1 MHNKILKLAG
11 LAVASLLVPLCS
23 ACNYESGSG
32 KLKIVTS
39 IYPEYDWVMNI
50 LGEKKDNAKV
60 TMLLDSGSDLHSYQP
75 TPKDIKNIAKCDLL
89 VFVGGES
96 DEWVDDAL
104 KQAINKNMKTIN
116 LLETLG
122 DGAKE
127 EDEEGAEED
136 EHDHDH
142 DDDDDDHEGHEHHH
156 EEGEVEY
163 DEHVWLSLKN
173 AKLFV
178 KTIGDTLGQIDSE
191 NASYYKS
198 NADTY
203 IASLNALDERYQAA
217 VDAKVKDTLLFADR
231 YPFRYLLDDYGL
243 NHVAAFSGCSAENT
257 VGPNT
262 LRMLVDKVNELNLS
276 VIYKIDGSDGKIAES
291 VKESTGK
298 TDLKIL
304 TMDSL
309 QSGASTQFSTTN
321 NYLTRMEANLE
332 VIKEGLK

>member
-23 ACNYESGSG
+23 ACNYESDSG

-75 TPKDIKNIAKCDLL
+75 TPKDIKNIANCDLL

-104 KQAINKNMKTIN
+104 KQAVNKNMKTIN

-136 EHDHDH
+136 EHD
-142 DDDDDDHEGHEHHH
+142 H

-243 NHVAAFSGCSAENT
+243 EHVAAFSGCSAENT

-309 QSGASTQFSTTN
+309 QSGASTQFSSTN

-332 VIKEGLK
+332 VLKEGLK

>member
-1 MHNKILKLAG
+1 MKPKFVKWIG
-11 LAVASLLVPLCS
+11 VSIASLLISLCAS
-23 ACNYESGSG
+23 CEYNKDDG

-50 LGEKKDNAKV
+50 LGEKKDNANV

-116 LLETLG
+116 LLDTLG

-142 DDDDDDHEGHEHHH
+142 D
-156 EEGEVEY
+156 EEEVEY

-178 KTIGDTLGQIDSE
+178 KTIGDKLGEVDQE

-203 IASLNALDERYQAA
+203 ISQLNDLDGLYQAA
-217 VDAKVKDTLLFADR
+217 VDAKAKDTLLFADR

-243 NHVAAFSGCSAENT
+243 KHVAAFNGCSAENT

-262 LRMLVDKVNELNLS
+262 LRMLVDKVNELNLD

-298 TDLKIL
+298 SDLKIV

-309 QSGASTQFSTTN
+309 QSGTSKQFSSTN
-321 NYLTRMEANLE
+321 NYLSRMQANLE
-332 VIKEGLK
+332 ALKEGLK

>member
-1 MHNKILKLAG
+1 MNHKFLKWIG
-11 LAVASLLVPLCS
+11 LTITSLLIPLCAS
-23 ACNYESGSG
+23 CGFNQDDG

-50 LGEKKDNAKV
+50 LGEKKDNAHV

-116 LLETLG
+116 LLDTLG

-136 EHDHDH
+136 EHDHE
-142 DDDDDDHEGHEHHH
+142 HE
-156 EEGEVEY
+156 EVEY

-178 KTIGDTLGQIDSE
+178 KTIGDKLGEVDQD

-203 IASLNALDERYQAA
+203 ISQLNDLDNLYQSA
-217 VDAKVKDTLLFADR
+217 VDTKVKDTLLFADR

-243 NHVAAFSGCSAENT
+243 KHVAAFNGCSAENT

-262 LRMLVDKVNELNLS
+262 LRMLVDKVNELNLD

-298 TDLKIL
+298 SDLKIV

-309 QSGASTQFSTTN
+309 QSGTSQQFSSTN
-321 NYLTRMEANLE
+321 NYLSRMKANLE
-332 VIKEGLK
+332 ALKEGLK

>member
-11 LAVASLLVPLCS
+11 LAVASLLVSLCS
-23 ACNYESGSG
+23 ACNYESDSG
-32 KLKIVTS
+32 KLRIVTS

-75 TPKDIKNIAKCDLL
+75 TPKDIKNIANCDLL

-104 KQAINKNMKTIN
+104 KQAVNKNMKTIN

-136 EHDHDH
+136 EHD
-142 DDDDDDHEGHEHHH
+142 H

-243 NHVAAFSGCSAENT
+243 EHVAAFSGCSAENT

-309 QSGASTQFSTTN
+309 QSGASTQFSSTN

-332 VIKEGLK
+332 VLKEGLKQEVAYVFTFV

>member
-1 MHNKILKLAG
+1 MKNKIMKLAG
-11 LAVASLLVPLCS
+11 LAIASLVVPLCA
-23 ACNYESGSG
+23 ACNYESDNG

-142 DDDDDDHEGHEHHH
+142 DHD
-156 EEGEVEY
+156 EEEVEY

-178 KTIGDTLGQIDSE
+178 KTIGDTLGQIDQE

-198 NADTY
+198 NADAY
-203 IASLNALDERYQAA
+203 ITSLTALDDRYQAA

-243 NHVAAFSGCSAENT
+243 KHVAAFAGCSAENT

-262 LRMLVDKVNELNLS
+262 LKMLVDKVNELNLD
-276 VIYKIDGSDGKIAES
+276 VIYKIDGSDGRIAES
-291 VKESTGK
+291 VKESSGK
-298 TDLKIL
+298 TNLKIL

-309 QSGASTQFSTTN
+309 QSGASTQFSESN
-321 NYLTRMEANLE
+321 NYLKRMEANLE
-332 VIKEGLK
+332 ALKEGLK

>member
-1 MHNKILKLAG
+1 MNHNFLKWIG
-11 LAVASLLVPLCS
+11 VSIASLLISLCAS
-23 ACNYESGSG
+23 CGFNQDDG

-50 LGEKKDNAKV
+50 LGEKKDNAHV

-96 DEWVDDAL
+96 DEWVDNAL

-127 EDEEGAEED
+127 EDEEGAEEG

-142 DDDDDDHEGHEHHH
+142 
-156 EEGEVEY
+156 EEEVEY

-178 KTIGDTLGQIDSE
+178 KTIGDKLGEVDQE

-203 IASLNALDERYQAA
+203 ISQLNELDELYQAA

-243 NHVAAFSGCSAENT
+243 KHFAAFNGCSAENT

-262 LRMLVDKVNELNLS
+262 LRMLVDKVNELNLD

-298 TDLKIL
+298 SDLKIV

-309 QSGASTQFSTTN
+309 QSGTSQQFSSTN
-321 NYLTRMEANLE
+321 NYLSRMQTNLE
-332 VIKEGLK
+332 ALKEGLK

>member
-1 MHNKILKLAG
+1 MKNKFLKLIGIAI
-11 LAVASLLVPLCS
+11 ASLIVPFCTS
-23 ACNYESGSG
+23 CGATKDDG

-50 LGEKKDNAKV
+50 LGEKKDNANV

-75 TPKDIKNIAKCDLL
+75 TPKDIKSIAKCDLL

-96 DEWVDDAL
+96 DEWVDNAL

-136 EHDHDH
+136 GHDHDH
-142 DDDDDDHEGHEHHH
+142 
-156 EEGEVEY
+156 EEEVEY

-178 KTIGDTLGQIDSE
+178 KTIGDKLGEVDQE
-191 NASYYKS
+191 NASYYAS

-203 IASLNALDERYQAA
+203 ISQLNDLDELYQAA

-243 NHVAAFSGCSAENT
+243 KHVAAFNGCSAENT

-262 LRMLVDKVNELNLS
+262 LRMLVDKVNELNLD

-298 TDLKIL
+298 SDLKIV

-309 QSGASTQFSTTN
+309 QSGTSKQFSSTN
-321 NYLTRMEANLE
+321 NYLSRMEANLE
-332 VIKEGLK
+332 ALKEGLK

>member
-23 ACNYESGSG
+23 ACNYESDSG

-75 TPKDIKNIAKCDLL
+75 TPKDIKNIANCDLL

-96 DEWVDDAL
+96 DEWVDDVL
-104 KQAINKNMKTIN
+104 KQAVNKNMKTIN

-136 EHDHDH
+136 EHD
-142 DDDDDDHEGHEHHH
+142 H

-243 NHVAAFSGCSAENT
+243 EHVAAFSGCSAENT

-262 LRMLVDKVNELNLS
+262 LRMLVDRVNELNLS

-309 QSGASTQFSTTN
+309 QSGASTQFSSTN

-332 VIKEGLK
+332 VLKEGLK

>member
-1 MHNKILKLAG
+1 MKNKFLKLAG
-11 LAVASLLVPLCS
+11 LAIASLVVPLCAS
-23 ACNYESGSG
+23 CNYESDNG
-32 KLKIVTS
+32 KLKIVAS
-39 IYPEYDWVMNI
+39 IYPEYDWVMNV
-50 LGEKKDNAKV
+50 LGDKKDNAKV

-89 VFVGGES
+89 IYVGGES

-104 KQAINKNMKTIN
+104 KQAINKDMKTIN
-116 LLETLG
+116 LLEVLG

-136 EHDHDH
+136 EHDHDYDH
-142 DDDDDDHEGHEHHH
+142 D
-156 EEGEVEY
+156 EEEVEY

-178 KTIGDTLGQIDSE
+178 KKISDTLSEIDMD
-191 NASYYKS
+191 NAAYYDGNATSYI
-198 NADTY
+198 N
-203 IASLNALDERYQAA
+203 SLTDLDNRYQTA

-243 NHVAAFSGCSAENT
+243 EHVAAFSGCSAENT

-262 LRMLVDKVNELNLS
+262 LRMLVDKVNELNLD
-276 VIYKIDGSDGKIAES
+276 VIYKIDGSDGRIAES
-291 VKESTGK
+291 VKESSGK
-298 TDLKIL
+298 NLTIL

-309 QSGASTQFSTTN
+309 QSGTSSQFSTSN
-321 NYLTRMEANLE
+321 NYLTRMSANLE
-332 VIKEGLK
+332 ALKEGLK

>member
-23 ACNYESGSG
+23 ACNYESDSG

-75 TPKDIKNIAKCDLL
+75 TPKDIKNIANCDLL

-104 KQAINKNMKTIN
+104 KQAVNKNMKTIN

-136 EHDHDH
+136 EHD
-142 DDDDDDHEGHEHHH
+142 H

-243 NHVAAFSGCSAENT
+243 EHVAAFSGCSAENT

-309 QSGASTQFSTTN
+309 QSGASTQFSSTN

-332 VIKEGLK
+332 VLKEGLKQEVAYVFTFV

>member
-1 MHNKILKLAG
+1 MKNKFMKLAG
-11 LAVASLLVPLCS
+11 LAIASLIVPLCA
-23 ACNYESGSG
+23 ACNYESDSG

-50 LGEKKDNAKV
+50 LGDKKDNAKV

-136 EHDHDH
+136 HDEHDHDH
-142 DDDDDDHEGHEHHH
+142 D
-156 EEGEVEY
+156 EEEVEY

-178 KTIGDTLGQIDSE
+178 KTIGDKLGEIDAE
-191 NASYYKS
+191 NASYYKN
-198 NADTY
+198 NADLY
-203 IASLNALDERYQAA
+203 INNLNDLDALYQAA
-217 VDAKVKDTLLFADR
+217 VDAKAKDTLLFADR
-231 YPFRYLLDDYGL
+231 YPFRYLLDDYEL
-243 NHVAAFSGCSAENT
+243 KHVAAFNGCSAENT

-262 LRMLVDKVNELNLS
+262 LRMLVDKVNELNLD

-298 TDLKIL
+298 TDLKIV

-309 QSGASTQFSTTN
+309 QSGTSSQFSRAY

-332 VIKEGLK
+332 ALKEGLKQEVAYVFTFV

>member
-1 MHNKILKLAG
+1 MKNRFMKLIG
-11 LAVASLLVPLCS
+11 LAIASLIVPLCTSCNSS
-23 ACNYESGSG
+23 ADDG

-39 IYPEYDWVMNI
+39 IYPEYDWVMNV
-50 LGEKKDNAKV
+50 LGEKKDNATV
-60 TMLLDSGSDLHSYQP
+60 TMLLDSGRDLHSYEP

-89 VFVGGES
+89 IYVGGES

-127 EDEEGAEED
+127 EDEEGVEED
-136 EHDHDH
+136 DHDHDH
-142 DDDDDDHEGHEHHH
+142 EH

-178 KTIGDTLGQIDSE
+178 KTIGDTLGQIDQE

-198 NADTY
+198 NADSY
-203 IASLNALDERYQAA
+203 ITSLNELDASYQEA

-231 YPFRYLLDDYGL
+231 YPFRYLLDDYNL
-243 NHVAAFSGCSAENT
+243 KHVAAFNGCSAENT
-257 VGPNT
+257 IGPNT
-262 LRMLVDKVNELNLS
+262 LRYLVSQINELNLN
-276 VIYKIDGSDGKIAES
+276 VIFKIDGSDGKIAQS
-291 VKESTGK
+291 VKESSGK
-298 TDLKIL
+298 SDLQIL

-309 QSGASTQFSTTN
+309 QSGTSSQFSSTS
-321 NYLTRMEANLE
+321 NYLTRMRSNLVALKEA
-332 VIKEGLK
+332 LK

>member
-23 ACNYESGSG
+23 ACNYESDSG

-75 TPKDIKNIAKCDLL
+75 TPKDIKNIANCDLL

-104 KQAINKNMKTIN
+104 KQAVNKNMKTIN

-136 EHDHDH
+136 EHDH
-142 DDDDDDHEGHEHHH
+142 

-173 AKLFV
+173 AKMFV

-243 NHVAAFSGCSAENT
+243 EHVAAFSGCSAENT

-262 LRMLVDKVNELNLS
+262 LRMLVDQVNELNLS

-309 QSGASTQFSTTN
+309 QSGASTQFSSTN
-321 NYLTRMEANLE
+321 NYLTRMETNLE
-332 VIKEGLK
+332 VLKEGLK

>member
-11 LAVASLLVPLCS
+11 LAVASLLVSLCS
-23 ACNYESGSG
+23 ACNYESDSG
-32 KLKIVTS
+32 KLRIVTS

-75 TPKDIKNIAKCDLL
+75 TPKDIKNIANCDLL

-104 KQAINKNMKTIN
+104 KQAVNKNMKTIN

-136 EHDHDH
+136 EHD
-142 DDDDDDHEGHEHHH
+142 H

-243 NHVAAFSGCSAENT
+243 EHVAAFSGCSAENT

-309 QSGASTQFSTTN
+309 QSGASTQFSSTN

-332 VIKEGLK
+332 VLKEGLK

>member
-23 ACNYESGSG
+23 ACNYESDSG

-75 TPKDIKNIAKCDLL
+75 TPKDIKNIANCDLL

-104 KQAINKNMKTIN
+104 KQAVNKNMKTIN

-136 EHDHDH
+136 EHDH
-142 DDDDDDHEGHEHHH
+142 

-178 KTIGDTLGQIDSE
+178 RTIGDTLGQIDSE

-243 NHVAAFSGCSAENT
+243 EHVAAFSGCSAENT

-309 QSGASTQFSTTN
+309 QSGASTQFSSTN

-332 VIKEGLK
+332 VLKEGLK

>member
-23 ACNYESGSG
+23 ACNYESDSG

-75 TPKDIKNIAKCDLL
+75 TPKDIKNIANCDLL

-104 KQAINKNMKTIN
+104 KQAVNKNMKTIN

-136 EHDHDH
+136 EHD
-142 DDDDDDHEGHEHHH
+142 H

-243 NHVAAFSGCSAENT
+243 EHVAAFSGCSAENT

-309 QSGASTQFSTTN
+309 QSGASTQFSSSN

-332 VIKEGLK
+332 VLKEGLK

>member
-1 MHNKILKLAG
+1 MNHRFLKWIG
-11 LAVASLLVPLCS
+11 LSITSLLIPFCAS
-23 ACNYESGSG
+23 CGSNQDDG

-50 LGEKKDNAKV
+50 LGEKKDNAHV

-116 LLETLG
+116 LLDTLG

-136 EHDHDH
+136 GHDHDH
-142 DDDDDDHEGHEHHH
+142 
-156 EEGEVEY
+156 EEEVEY

-178 KTIGDTLGQIDSE
+178 KTIGDKLGEVDQE

-203 IASLNALDERYQAA
+203 ISQLNDLDNLYQAA

-243 NHVAAFSGCSAENT
+243 KHVAAFNGCSAENT

-262 LRMLVDKVNELNLS
+262 LRMLVDKVNELNLD

-298 TDLKIL
+298 SDLKIV

-309 QSGASTQFSTTN
+309 QSGTSKQFSSTN
-321 NYLTRMEANLE
+321 NYLSRMEANLE
-332 VIKEGLK
+332 ALKEGLK

>member
-23 ACNYESGSG
+23 ACNYESDSG

-75 TPKDIKNIAKCDLL
+75 TPKDIKNIANCDLL

-104 KQAINKNMKTIN
+104 KQAVNKNMKTIN

-136 EHDHDH
+136 EHDH
-142 DDDDDDHEGHEHHH
+142 
-156 EEGEVEY
+156 EESEVEY

-243 NHVAAFSGCSAENT
+243 EHVAAFSGCSAENT

-309 QSGASTQFSTTN
+309 QSGASTQFSSTN

-332 VIKEGLK
+332 VLKEGLK

>member
-1 MHNKILKLAG
+1 MHNNILKLAG

-23 ACNYESGSG
+23 ACNYESDSG

-75 TPKDIKNIAKCDLL
+75 TPKDIKNIANCDLL

-104 KQAINKNMKTIN
+104 KQAVNKNMKTIN

-136 EHDHDH
+136 EHDH
-142 DDDDDDHEGHEHHH
+142 
-156 EEGEVEY
+156 EESEVEY

-243 NHVAAFSGCSAENT
+243 EHVAAFSGCSAENT

-309 QSGASTQFSTTN
+309 QSGASTQFSSTN

-332 VIKEGLK
+332 VLKEGLK

>member
-11 LAVASLLVPLCS
+11 LAVASLLVSLCS
-23 ACNYESGSG
+23 ACNYESDSG

-75 TPKDIKNIAKCDLL
+75 TPKDIKNIANCDLL

-104 KQAINKNMKTIN
+104 KQAVNKNMKTIN

-136 EHDHDH
+136 EHD
-142 DDDDDDHEGHEHHH
+142 H

-243 NHVAAFSGCSAENT
+243 EHVAAFSGCSAENT

-309 QSGASTQFSTTN
+309 QSGASTQFSSTN

-332 VIKEGLK
+332 VLKEGLK

>member
-1 MHNKILKLAG
+1 MKNNFMKLAVIA
-11 LAVASLLVPLCS
+11 LASLVVPLCTS
-23 ACNYESGSG
+23 CDFNDDSG
-32 KLKIVTS
+32 KLKIVAS

-89 VFVGGES
+89 IYVGGES
-96 DEWVDDAL
+96 DEWVDNAL
-104 KQAINKNMKTIN
+104 KQALNKNMKTIN

-136 EHDHDH
+136 EHDEHDH
-142 DDDDDDHEGHEHHH
+142 DHD
-156 EEGEVEY
+156 EEEVEY
-163 DEHVWLSLKN
+163 DEHIWLSLKN

-178 KTIGDTLGQIDSE
+178 KTLGDTLGEIDQE
-191 NASYYKS
+191 NASYYKN
-198 NADTY
+198 NADLY
-203 IASLNALDERYQAA
+203 IANLTDLDSRYQEA

-243 NHVAAFSGCSAENT
+243 NHVAAFNGCSAENT

-262 LRMLVDKVNELNLS
+262 LRMLVDKVNELNLN
-276 VIYKIDGSDGKIAES
+276 VIYKIDGSDGNIANA
-291 VKESTGK
+291 VKESANK
-298 TDLKIL
+298 PDLKIL

-309 QSGASTQFSTTN
+309 QSGTSQQFSRTN
-321 NYLTRMEANLE
+321 NYLTRMETNLE
-332 VIKEGLK
+332 ALKEGLK